1 MSPNVPNV
9 SPNVAPRKN
18 LELALILA
26 TGASTLDAAQKLQ
39 ISRRTVQRKLRKP
52 AFRKLVAELRSQ
64 LFSAALGRMAEN
76 MTRATDSLASLLDAS
91 DPAVKL
97 RASRTMLSLAM
108 RLRDSVDVS
117 DRLSEMEAEL
127 ARKLG
132 VAP

>member
-1 MSPNVPNV
+1 MSQNVPKVSQNV
-9 SPNVAPRKN
+9 PPGKN
-18 LELALILA
+18 FELPLILA
-26 TGASTLDAAQKLQ
+26 AGATVTATAEKLG
-39 ISRRTVQRKLRKP
+39 ISRKTIHRKLRKP
-52 AFRKLVAELRSQ
+52 AFRKLVAELRGQ

-97 RASRTMLSLAM
+97 RASRTILSLAM

-117 DRLSEMEAEL
+117 DRISELEGEL
-127 ARKLG
+127 ARKQG